1 MPTSTSLRTLL
12 ERSEEMDLGWREV
25 LAKAGAQYVPGAVR
39 ERLALDACALVLTHG
54 QAIRLLL
61 NSKLENP
68 ALALLRVQHE
78 ALLRAAWLAHAAA
91 DAEIAALAAP
101 QTDEALKQANQLP
114 LPGVLLRQ
122 IEASDAPDALKQG
135 LREFRDIAWA
145 GANSYT
151 HAGLLPL
158 GHVGTGHDE
167 RVLGQAL
174 QASNAH
180 GYAACMISAKFL
192 GNATVHPSINLV
204 AITHADC
211 MAWR

>member
-61 NSKLENP
+61 SSKLENP

-91 DAEIAALAAP
+91 DAEIAALAARGAKGEAAP
-101 QTDEALKQANQLP
+101 WGQSYEECLAAAQNDVSKAQRCEAL
-114 LPGVLLRQ
+114 LR
-122 IEASDAPDALKQG
+122 
-135 LREFRDIAWA
+135 
-145 GANSYT
+145 
-151 HAGLLPL
+151 
-158 GHVGTGHDE
+158 
-167 RVLGQAL
+167 
-174 QASNAH
+174 
-180 GYAACMISAKFL
+180 
-192 GNATVHPSINLV
+192 
-204 AITHADC
+204 
-211 MAWR
+211 

>member
-1 MPTSTSLRTLL
+1 MAPTLRTLL
-12 ERSEEMDLGWREV
+12 ARSDNMDGAWRNV
-25 LAKAGAQYVPGAVR
+25 LAPASAQYVPGAVR

-61 NSKLENP
+61 SSQLENP

-91 DAEIAALAAP
+91 DADIAALTAP

-114 LPGVLLRQ
+114 LPSVLLRQ
-122 IEASDAPDALKQG
+122 VEASDAPDALKQG

-158 GHVGTGHDE
+158 GHVGTGHAE
-167 RVLGQAL
+167 LVLVQAL
-174 QASNAH
+174 HASNAH
-180 GYAACMISAKFL
+180 AYAACMISATFL
-192 GNATVHPSINLV
+192 GTSTVRPAINRV
-204 AITHADC
+204 AIAHADC